1 MPYLMLTQ
9 AGVVAI
15 PDDHIRRDH
24 GAPIEIPNYLWLRV
38 KSQHGRCNAACM
50 TAGKV
55 LLSRSIVVLKNGDGD
70 GDGPSGPSRPSGP
83 PICLWA
89 IRFSVSGGSDH
100 FESTFGRSFL
110 FLLGFPTTVHIA
122 KLEAA
127 KPAPTEQSRL
137 ITSLRATPD
146 LFRIEDWPGARLV
159 EEVDCFYDRIFVMSV
174 KPTKNAYTT
183 RNENSP
189 IAPLDLSRP
198 TSMRG
203 AYSYSHGGS
212 DTKAW
217 PETEPED
224 GGPVRRRLATFRPF
238 SFSLDAAPDDVG
250 DHIVRS
256 MAARLAASPYA
267 KDVRHLLSLRLVSTT
282 FKQTVDE
289 EATRLL
295 RRLLYLIAV
304 AHATENVSDL
314 LVARDAVL
322 DAGIVTLQLI
332 CDHHD
337 PSILTWMRLR
347 SGKAPD
353 ERPPKAGDPRRPRRA
368 LIF

>member
-24 GAPIEIPNYLWLRV
+24 GAPIEIANYLWLRV

-55 LLSRSIVVLKNGDGD
+55 LLSRSIVVLKNGDADADAD
-70 GDGPSGPSRPSGP
+70 GSSGP
-83 PICLWA
+83 PVCLWA

-100 FESTFGRSFL
+100 FDSTFGRSFL
-110 FLLGFPTTVHIA
+110 FLLGFPTTVHIAADIA

-137 ITSLRATPD
+137 ITSLCATPD
-146 LFRIEDWPGARLV
+146 LFRLQDWPGAALV
-159 EEVDCFYDRIFVMSV
+159 QEVDCFYDRIFVMSA
-174 KPTKNAYTT
+174 KPTRNAYTT
-183 RNENSP
+183 RNENAP

-198 TSMRG
+198 TSMRCAGDGLSG
-203 AYSYSHGGS
+203 AAKPKPKPKDGDGGS
-212 DTKAW
+212 
-217 PETEPED
+217 
-224 GGPVRRRLATFRPF
+224 VRRHLTFRP
-238 SFSLDAAPDDVG
+238 STFSLEVVPDDIG
-250 DHIVRS
+250 DHLVRS

-304 AHATENVSDL
+304 AHATEKVSDL

-322 DAGIVTLQLI
+322 DAGIVTLQLV
-332 CDHHD
+332 CDHQY
-337 PSILTWMRLR
+337 PNILTWMRLR

-353 ERPPKAGDPRRPRRA
+353 ERPPRAGDPHRPRRA